1 MNQQSQQA
9 GAVEDLT
16 EADANANEVKDDLAQ
31 VHDLVAK
38 IRVYEEE
45 TRNQEGPRQELL
57 EILQREH
64 KFRLKTFLATLPTV
78 AIAVILSALPEDE
91 RTIAWKE
98 IAEDRLDGILDLLAE
113 DVAEELIGD
122 GQHTS
127 SKVMVNA
134 FELHNGRLR
143 QVTVDRPA
151 LLTDIK
157 PIWVDLVAPTVRVRN
172 WVGKH
177 YGLEIPDPEDL
188 TDLESSARYYV
199 EDNGEVHMRSD
210 FLLDLDEGSRNVAV
224 GFILHDDIL
233 FSVRSE
239 ELPVF
244 RLQRLRARSQPGY
257 VKDGADVLLDLYAAD
272 VEYSANALEGVY
284 GELEKVGSQ
293 VLRSAITDVEASQIL
308 AGVAEAEDIN
318 GRTRRSVLDTRR
330 ALSFLMRGKL
340 LSEAQLSDVREI
352 LRDIESLDGH
362 TAFLFNKINF
372 LMDATDSA
380 ININANKKIERL
392 TILSVVFMPINVLA
406 GMGGMS
412 EFSAMTQAFEWPM
425 WLGYTLFSIIV
436 ALVGAI
442 MFFGLRF
449 FEKRRPKRPRAEVGR
464 SA

>member
-1 MNQQSQQA
+1 MTQQDHLNDASA
-9 GAVEDLT
+9 NADEDLT
-16 EADANANEVKDDLAQ
+16 DAKEVKDDLAQ
-31 VHDLVAK
+31 VNRLVAK
-38 IRVYEEE
+38 ARFYDEE

-57 EILQREH
+57 DVLHREQQ
-64 KFRLKTFLATLPTV
+64 FRLRTFLATMPTV
-78 AIAVILSALPEDE
+78 AIAVVLSALPEDD
-91 RTIAWKE
+91 RAIAWKE

-134 FELHNGRLR
+134 FELQNGRLR

-151 LLTDIK
+151 LLANIK
-157 PIWVDLVAPTVRVRN
+157 PIWVDLVAPTARVRS
-172 WVGKH
+172 WVSKH

-188 TDLESSARYYV
+188 NDLESSARYYV
-199 EDNGEVHMRSD
+199 EDNGEVHLRSD
-210 FLLDLDEGSRNVAV
+210 FLLDLDAGSRNVAV
-224 GFILHDDIL
+224 GFIVHNDIL

-257 VKDGADVLLDLYAAD
+257 VKSGTDVLLDLYAAD
-272 VEYSANALEGVY
+272 VEYSANALEGVK
-284 GELEKVGSQ
+284 GKLERVGRQ

-308 AGVAEAEDIN
+308 AGAAEAEDIN

-340 LSEAQLSDVREI
+340 LSKVQLSDVREI

-380 ININANKKIERL
+380 ININANRKIERL
-392 TILSVVFMPINVLA
+392 TVLSVVFMPINVLA

-412 EFSAMTQAFEWPM
+412 EFSTMAQAFELPM
-425 WLGYTLFSIIV
+425 WFAYELFTVFVI
-436 ALVGAI
+436 LVGAV
-442 MFFGLRF
+442 MYFGLRY
-449 FEKRRPKRPRAEVGR
+449 FEKRQPKRPRAVASK

>member
-1 MNQQSQQA
+1 MNQQSHQTDA
-9 GAVEDLT
+9 NEDLT

-31 VHDLVAK
+31 VNDLVAK

-78 AIAVILSALPEDE
+78 AVAVILSALPEDE
-91 RTIAWKE
+91 RAIAWKE

-134 FELHNGRLR
+134 FELQNGRLR

-157 PIWVDLVAPTVRVRN
+157 PIWVDLVAPTARVRN
-172 WVGKH
+172 WVSKH

-199 EDNGEVHMRSD
+199 EENGEVHMRSD

-224 GFILHDDIL
+224 GFIVHNDIL

-257 VKDGADVLLDLYAAD
+257 VKSGTDVLLDLYAAD

-284 GELEKVGSQ
+284 GELEQVGTQ

-340 LSEAQLSDVREI
+340 LSEVQLSDVREI

-392 TILSVVFMPINVLA
+392 TVLSVVFMPINVLA

-412 EFSAMTQAFEWPM
+412 EFSTMAQAFEWPM
-425 WLGYTLFSIIV
+425 WLAYVFFTVFV
-436 ALVGAI
+436 MLVGAI
-442 MFFGLRF
+442 MFFGLRH
-449 FEKRRPKRPRAEVGR
+449 FEKRQPKRPRAVVSK